1 MSEVDLIG
9 WLASLVLL
17 ATLSWQI
24 RDEWRSPASKGV
36 SLWLFAGQTLAS
48 VGFIIYSALLENLVF
63 IVTNSLILV
72 TALIGQCVVWRNA
85 REQDRSGRK

>member
-1 MSEVDLIG
+1 LSEVDLIG

-17 ATLSWQI
+17 ATLGWQI

-48 VGFIIYSALLENLVF
+48 IGFIVYSTLVDNVVF

-72 TALIGQCVVWRNA
+72 TALIGQYVVWRNA
-85 REQDRSGRK
+85 REQGRSGRE